1 VPSADSDRQKG
12 TLSPTEWH
20 HVQELQF
27 PLPVQL
33 LHPGSV
39 QEVGHRDP
47 AGRLLI
53 AEHEGQRI
61 QAVTP

>member
-1 VPSADSDRQKG
+1 MASRSRTAI
-12 TLSPTEWH
+12 
-20 HVQELQF
+20 

-53 AEHEGQRI
+53 AEHDGQRI